1 MSKRLFANNF
11 THLNDV
17 FVGEGLVR
25 LIVLGVLEQHLVHV
39 GAGVLEQLVVGVE
52 DDDGDL
58 AVAEDAQLV
67 RFLHQTEL
75 PLGERHL
82 TIPLVRD
89 SLDGYFLSTH
99 DDFFS
104 CMCLFSRF
112 WSLFC

>member
-1 MSKRLFANNF
+1 M
-11 THLNDV
+11 
-17 FVGEGLVR
+17 
-25 LIVLGVLEQHLVHV
+25 
-39 GAGVLEQLVVGVE
+39 GVE

-82 TIPLVRD
+82 TIPLVRN

-99 DDFFS
+99 DEFVFLVCVLAS
-104 CMCLFSRF
+104 SVFNLKGYRN
-112 WSLFC
+112 

>member
-1 MSKRLFANNF
+1 M
-11 THLNDV
+11 
-17 FVGEGLVR
+17 
-25 LIVLGVLEQHLVHV
+25 
-39 GAGVLEQLVVGVE
+39 GVE

-82 TIPLVRD
+82 TIPLVRN

-99 DDFFS
+99 DEFVFLVCVLASSVFNLKGYRNYRDYTMRGSRTFAFS
-104 CMCLFSRF
+104 LHRCFCLKMR
-112 WSLFC
+112 